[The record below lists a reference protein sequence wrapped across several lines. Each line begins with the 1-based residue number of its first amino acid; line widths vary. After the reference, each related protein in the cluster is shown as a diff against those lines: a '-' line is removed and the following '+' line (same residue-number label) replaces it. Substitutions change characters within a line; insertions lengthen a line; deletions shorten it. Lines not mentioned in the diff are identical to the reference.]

1 MDALG
6 NFVFKDRLLT
16 SASVAGIP
24 IEFNDN
30 GTGISYNNALWKL
43 DDSLVF
49 NKATVS
55 RVSGTPQVASN
66 QDSIDKYFLHSYN
79 EQNLMMET
87 DADAL
92 DNARAYVASRQE
104 TSIRCD
110 AVTLDLYTADYDAGI
125 LAALDLDFFDPI
137 TVTTTQPGSSTLT
150 KTLQVF
156 GVSHDIKPS
165 AWKTTLT
172 TLGPILDAFIIGTS
186 YGILDTN
193 TLSY

>member
-1 MDALG
+1 LG
-6 NFVFKDRLLT
+6 NATFQDRQLT
-16 SASVAGIP
+16 SSSVAGVP

-49 NKATVS
+49 NKTTVS
-55 RVSGTPQVASN
+55 RVGGTPQVASN
-66 QDSIDKYFLHSYN
+66 QASIDKYFLHSYN

-87 DADAL
+87 DAEAL
-92 DNARAYVASRQE
+92 NNAQAYCASRQE
-104 TSIRCD
+104 TTVRCD
-110 AVTLDLYTADYDAGI
+110 AVTLDLYTANYDAGI
-125 LAALDLDFFDPI
+125 TAALALDFFDPI

-172 TLGPILDAFIIGTS
+172 TLEPIIDSFIIGTN
-186 YGILDTN
+186 YGILGTN